1 MALIDQDAL
10 STACR
15 ALYRQAGADFILPD
29 LLRAA
34 DGAPQDRELRMA
46 TAEGVVVF
54 AVGLD
59 RALANRNLHASGPLP
74 LTISIKLEREGAQER
89 LCRRQRDELVRAFF
103 LGARM
108 PLTLE
113 PVDAG
118 RRFRLSIQL
127 APRYACGCGEIEAA
141 TDSREDLGA
150 SLGDALY
157 QRTAHFFADA
167 NNGLAVWS
175 IRAAQ
180 ELFGDPRPAPEA
192 FWPLASAEEDGADD
206 DLEPPVTVRGT
217 DRSRWWRSVAL
228 AAGVAAMAFG
238 TSVYVTGA
246 ARQSPASP
254 SLGNP
259 VPAPAIRSGAALP
272 AAPAAGQAAPIPERH
287 AAPSGPA
294 ELPRPV
300 ASPIPAS
307 PIPLPL
313 MLGLPGP
320 KGEPAKGEAV
330 KGEAPIVVAARK
342 SEPVKVRAA
351 TKSATRGKASSRP
364 TGIAA
369 HPATRKAIATLNG
382 VVRDIERLPQR
393 IAAVVRPSSTH

>member
-103 LGARM
+103 LGAMM

-113 PVDAG
+113 PVEAG

-127 APRYACGCGEIEAA
+127 APRYSCGCGEIEAA

-192 FWPLASAEEDGADD
+192 FWPLASAEEDGADA
-206 DLEPPVTVRGT
+206 DLEAPVTVRGT
-217 DRSRWWRSVAL
+217 DRSRRWRSVAL

-272 AAPAAGQAAPIPERH
+272 AAPAAGQTAPIPERH

-294 ELPRPV
+294 ELSRSV
-300 ASPIPAS
+300 AS

-313 MLGLPGP
+313 MLGLPAP
-320 KGEPAKGEAV
+320 KGELAKGEAV

-342 SEPVKVRAA
+342 NEPVKVRVAA
-351 TKSATRGKASSRP
+351 RSATRGKASSRP